1 MVKMENGKMECLME
15 GENSSIPME
24 VITLVI
30 SKTVF
35 HMAKADLSVMMAGI
49 MKVN

>member
-15 GENSSIPME
+15 GENLSIPME

-35 HMAKADLSVMMAGI
+35 HMAKADSSVLMAGI